1 MNNNDERDGIRG
13 MRLKQESNSLGWR
26 SNRGF
31 FRAKEISANPK
42 QPEKKLTKCLV
53 RAARKIPFYSPY
65 RHLPYSLWP
74 ILDDNLLLEYKASF
88 VMKKKFGKGKTAFKV
103 LASEEEQEQLSA
115 LSGHPSL
122 NQAEKLSGHSDL
134 NHSAKL
140 SGPPCINQAQR
151 NHIGCR
157 MEAKAKVSSAGIF
170 AYVCQHGQIHFDP
183 NLYYIEPVWLDEKQQ
198 RMVPLVTTLTRY
210 DNPLVRYRLDEFLL
224 QKTSVCACEQSAQY
238 GLKWVGHAEDIIYVP
253 HIFNKQLLPLYPDQL
268 EMIMGKFPG
277 IQDYQIVQQSISEWT
292 LNLQT
297 VLLSIDTQ
305 ALANMLQEQLLGLQM
320 KCPKIVISQHKQLFL
335 QSKKRVLKEFL
346 QQPG

>member
-1 MNNNDERDGIRG
+1 MNNNHERDGIPG

-26 SNRGF
+26 SKRGF
-31 FRAKEISANPK
+31 FRAKEIGAQPK
-42 QPEKKLTKCLV
+42 QLEKKLTKCLV

-65 RHLPYSLWP
+65 RQLPYSLWP

-88 VMKKKFGKGKTAFKV
+88 MLKKRFGKGKTAFKL
-103 LASEEEQEQLSA
+103 LASEEEQKQLSI
-115 LSGHPSL
+115 LSGHPGL
-122 NQAEKLSGHSDL
+122 NQAEKLSGHPSL
-134 NHSAKL
+134 NQTHSK
-140 SGPPCINQAQR
+140 Q
-151 NHIGCR
+151 IGYLLG
-157 MEAKAKVSSAGIF
+157 ANAKVSAAGIF
-170 AYVCQHGQIHFDP
+170 AYVCRHGLMHFDA

-224 QKTSVCACEQSAQY
+224 QKISACACEQSKEY

-268 EMIMGKFPG
+268 EMIMRKFPG

-297 VLLSIDTQ
+297 VSLSIEPQ
-305 ALANMLQEQLLGLQM
+305 ALTNMLQEQLLGLQM
-320 KCPKIVISQHKQLFL
+320 KCPMIVISQHKQLF
-335 QSKKRVLKEFL
+335 QNSKKRVLKEFL
-346 QQPG
+346 QQPS